1 MTTVRAEIGKE
12 KRARTRAALVEAAM
26 RVFARLGPE
35 APTIEDFIAEAGVA
49 RGTFY
54 NYFETREDLLV
65 AVATVVSEQLL
76 AAMAVLRRLPD
87 PADRLGC
94 SVRTFVRKAASDPTW
109 GWVIV
114 RIALVAAPIGKSM
127 RAYLAADIK
136 DGLAAGR
143 FRSPSRQAAYDL
155 VLGTGLMAM
164 RSVLRGEADADHAE
178 DAAQVV
184 LTALGVPDAA
194 EVAYRSMD
202 AHMLAARAS
211 RGGNG
216 RAARPPAAR
225 KTVGRRGLG

>member
-1 MTTVRAEIGKE
+1 MTRVRAEIGKG
-12 KRARTRAALVEAAM
+12 KRARTRTALVEAAM
-26 RVFARLGPE
+26 RVFARLGPD

-54 NYFETREDLLV
+54 NYFETSDELLV

-109 GWVIV
+109 GWIIV
-114 RIALVAAPIGKSM
+114 RIALVAAPIGTSM

-136 DGLAAGR
+136 DGLTTGR
-143 FRSPSRQAAYDL
+143 FHSPSRQAAYDL

-164 RSVLRGEADADHAE
+164 RSVLRGEADAGHAE
-178 DAAQVV
+178 AAAQVL
-184 LTALGVPDAA
+184 LTALDVPDAA
-194 EVAYRSMD
+194 EVAHRPMD
-202 AHMLAARAS
+202 ADNLAARAS
-211 RGGNG
+211 PQ
-216 RAARPPAAR
+216 ATAR
-225 KTVGRRGLG
+225 KRKVKPGGRSSR